1 MRMRRILN
9 QRSAM
14 LSTDVPNLF
23 DIRRNDPTHVDKQ
36 DGLGIRSDLAA
47 QILGTHLKRLP
58 LTIDKNHFCS
68 SVYGSG
74 GTSNESVAWN
84 DNRRPFDTDSPK
96 DELNG
101 TGAVARTQ
109 SIFHSAIRRPLALEF
124 LNIPPILMKPLRRI
138 FSKPAMIDWTSSSE

>member
-1 MRMRRILN
+1 M
-9 QRSAM
+9 
-14 LSTDVPNLF
+14 
-23 DIRRNDPTHVDKQ
+23 DKQ

-124 LNIPPILMKPLRRI
+124 LNIPPHADEAATKD
-138 FSKPAMIDWTSSSE
+138 FFKASHD